1 MTRVETCLVQV
12 PQWNSGLHEV
22 CRSRSAETIPGSGDA
37 VSTRWHSWSSVIW
50 AEGKSYNAGKT
61 CKKDS
66 DLSVF
71 ILCPNSEKCA
81 EIETFQPFKWAGQ
94 WLFKSVFNVRSHPW
108 RAFLTP
114 DSMERLPY
122 FFLPFRPGWTF
133 LCAENAQQCIFHK
146 DKKNALHCALFSLRK
161 VRHGLNCLCT
171 FELCTCAFSVS
182 ERSCNV

>member
-12 PQWNSGLHEV
+12 PQWNSRLHEV

-71 ILCPNSEKCA
+71 ILSTNSEKCA

-108 RAFLTP
+108 RAFFTP
-114 DSMERLPY
+114 DSMEHLPY

-171 FELCTCAFSVS
+171 FELCTFARCFWTVL
-182 ERSCNV
+182 